1 LAKIPKDFLL
11 FRFFA
16 TLFGVGVIAVEICWM
31 ILKMWLYVDKLYK
44 FVRMKK
50 KLTLLVDT
58 QLVERMKLL
67 VATNGQSLSAVVEQF
82 FAQQLSKQRG
92 VVKNPEVSDDDVFIA
107 KFGGIATGMG
117 NLTDAEIRDLVY
129 TEQIKKHS

>member
-1 LAKIPKDFLL
+1 LAKIPKGFLL

-16 TLFGVGVIAVEICWM
+16 TLFAVGVIAVEICWM
-31 ILKMWLYVDKLYK
+31 ILKRWLYVDKLHK

-82 FAQQLSKQRG
+82 FAQQLSKERG
-92 VVKNPEVSDDDVFIA
+92 VVENPEVSDDDVFIA

-129 TEQIKKHS
+129 MERIKKHS

>member
-1 LAKIPKDFLL
+1 M
-11 FRFFA
+11 
-16 TLFGVGVIAVEICWM
+16 GVIAVEICWM

-92 VVKNPEVSDDDVFIA
+92 VVENPEVSDDDVFIA

-129 TEQIKKHS
+129 TERMKKHS

>member
-16 TLFGVGVIAVEICWM
+16 TVFGVGVIAVEICWM

-82 FAQQLSKQRG
+82 FAQQLSKERG
-92 VVKNPEVSDDDVFIA
+92 VVENPEVSDDDVFIA

-129 TEQIKKHS
+129 MERIKKHS

>member
-1 LAKIPKDFLL
+1 M
-11 FRFFA
+11 
-16 TLFGVGVIAVEICWM
+16 GVIAVELCWM
-31 ILKMWLYVDKLYK
+31 ILKRWLYVDKLYK

-82 FAQQLSKQRG
+82 FAQQLSKERG
-92 VVKNPEVSDDDVFIA
+92 VVENPEVSDDDVFIA

-129 TEQIKKHS
+129 TERIKKHS

>member
-1 LAKIPKDFLL
+1 
-11 FRFFA
+11 
-16 TLFGVGVIAVEICWM
+16 M
-31 ILKMWLYVDKLYK
+31 ILELKRMLIFAFMIPGRVLYVENIAK
-44 FVRMKK
+44 FARMKK

-82 FAQQLSKQRG
+82 FAQQLSKERG
-92 VVKNPEVSDDDVFIA
+92 IVEKPEVSDDDVFIA

-117 NLTDAEIRDLVY
+117 NLTDTEIRDLVY
-129 TEQIKKHS
+129 TERIQRHA

>member
-1 LAKIPKDFLL
+1 M
-11 FRFFA
+11 
-16 TLFGVGVIAVEICWM
+16 GVIAVEICWM

-82 FAQQLSKQRG
+82 FAQQLSKERG
-92 VVKNPEVSDDDVFIA
+92 VVENPEVSDDEVFIA

-129 TEQIKKHS
+129 MERIKKHS

>member
-1 LAKIPKDFLL
+1 MLI
-11 FRFFA
+11 FA
-16 TLFGVGVIAVEICWM
+16 FM
-31 ILKMWLYVDKLYK
+31 ILERLLYVVNIAK
-44 FVRMKK
+44 FARMKK

-82 FAQQLSKQRG
+82 FAQQLSRDK
-92 VVKNPEVSDDDVFIA
+92 VIVEKPEVSDDDVFIA
-107 KFGGIATGMG
+107 KFGGIASGMG

-129 TEQIKKHS
+129 TERMKKHF

>member
-1 LAKIPKDFLL
+1 M
-11 FRFFA
+11 
-16 TLFGVGVIAVEICWM
+16 GVIAVEICWM
-31 ILKMWLYVDKLYK
+31 ILKRWLYVDKLHK

-67 VATNGQSLSAVVEQF
+67 VATNGQSLSALVEQF
-82 FAQQLSKQRG
+82 FAQQLSKERG
-92 VVKNPEVSDDDVFIA
+92 VVENPEVSDDDVFIA

-129 TEQIKKHS
+129 MERIKKHS